1 MSTAAVQKPKD
12 LFLLEGINILSF
24 NKDFKQVA
32 LSKKDNI
39 IYIYSVPDLMKT
51 ETWKEICQLKSHYQ
65 YISGLDWCPET
76 NRILSCS
83 YDKTSFVW
91 DLVKD
96 KWTPSNVVVTTKLGY
111 LCCKW
116 NKRGDKFCEGTSAK
130 QLLIG
135 YYNKDPKVK
144 WWMGINIKAHKS
156 SVVTCEIDPTSLYVL
171 SGSTDLRIYI
181 SSCYLPE
188 IDDAFLTDEEKKLAK
203 PFGLILY
210 EFKENSWINSVAWLP
225 NCHVGLAA
233 GQDAVITVVYAKE
246 IKEKQIEIEQEQI
259 NDKEKEVGKEQKK
272 HKEKHKD
279 GKEEQKEDK
288 KVLIDCK
295 QELIK
300 CKHAPATM
308 LIPKDDNSF
317 YAVCYDRNIFEYEK
331 KGEQWE
337 VKKVITAK
345 KEDNKAKTSIGRGSV
360 SAQLEMFNKMGQQ
373 KKDNLAVVTKQNL
386 HLHKSQISSVNIKD
400 KDIITTDLSGFVKYW
415 KL

>member
-24 NKDFKQVA
+24 NKDFTQVA

-39 IYIYSVPDLMKT
+39 IYIYSINDFMKP
-51 ETWKEICQLKSHYQ
+51 ETWKELYKLKSHYQ

-91 DLVKD
+91 DFAEN
-96 KWTPSNVVVTTKLGY
+96 KWTPSNVVMTTKLGY

-130 QLLIG
+130 QLFIG
-135 YYNKDPKVK
+135 YYNSGTN
-144 WWMGINIKAHKS
+144 WWMGVSIKGHKS
-156 SVVTCEIDPTSLYVL
+156 SVVTCEIDPTSLYVI
-171 SGSTDLRIYI
+171 SGSTDLRVHV

-188 IDDAFLTDEEKKLAK
+188 IDDNFLSDEQKASAQ
-203 PFGLILY
+203 PMGTILY
-210 EFKENSWINSVAWLP
+210 EFKENSWINSVTWLP
-225 NCHVGLAA
+225 NGLLGLAA
-233 GQDAVITVVYAKE
+233 GQDAIISVVHPT
-246 IKEKQIEIEQEQI
+246 
-259 NDKEKEVGKEQKK
+259 EQKTD
-272 HKEKHKD
+272 E
-279 GKEEQKEDK
+279 
-288 KVLIDCK
+288 IR
-295 QELIK
+295 

-317 YAVCYDRNIFEYEK
+317 YAVCYDRNIVEYEK

-337 VKKVITAK
+337 VKKIITAK
-345 KEDNKAKTSIGRGSV
+345 KEDNKARTSIGKV
-360 SAQLEMFNKMGQQ
+360 SDQLQMFEKMGQQ
-373 KKDNLAVVTKQNL
+373 KKENLAVVTKQSE

-400 KDIITTDLSGFVKYW
+400 KVVITTDLSGFVKYW

>member
-24 NKDFKQVA
+24 NKDFTQVA

-39 IYIYSVPDLMKT
+39 IYIYSIEDLMKT
-51 ETWKEICQLKSHYQ
+51 DTWKELFQLKSHYQ

-91 DLVKD
+91 DLVEE

-156 SVVTCEIDPTSLYVL
+156 SVVTCEIDPTSLYVI
-171 SGSTDLRIYI
+171 SGSTDMRIFV
-181 SSCYLPE
+181 SSCYKPE
-188 IDDAFLTDEEKKLAK
+188 IDDDFLTEEQKASAK
-203 PFGLILY
+203 PFGDVIY
-210 EFKENSWINSVAWLP
+210 EFKENSWINSVSWLP
-225 NCHVGLAA
+225 NGYLGLAA
-233 GQDAVITVVYAKE
+233 GQDAVITVVHPTE
-246 IKEKQIEIEQEQI
+246 NE
-259 NDKEKEVGKEQKK
+259 N
-272 HKEKHKD
+272 
-279 GKEEQKEDK
+279 KEEQ
-288 KVLIDCK
+288 
-295 QELIK
+295 IK

-308 LIPKDDNSF
+308 LIPKDDKSF

-331 KGEQWE
+331 KGEEWE
-337 VKKVITAK
+337 VKKIITAK
-345 KEDNKAKTSIGRGSV
+345 KEDNKAKTTFGSMSSRV
-360 SAQLEMFNKMGQQ
+360 QMFDNKGQQ
-373 KKDNLAVVTKQNL
+373 NKGNLAVVTKQAE
-386 HLHKSQISSVNIKD
+386 HLHQSQISSVNIKGQN
-400 KDIITTDLSGFVKYW
+400 IITTDLSGFVKYW